1 MGEVGSSFSKCKALA
16 AETLLSYW
24 IVAFGS
30 ALVLAMSRLQFTILL
45 MGSCMGSC
53 ILVGLGLGLLKF
65 LLEVLVVLVH
75 MLDMLLVTI
84 VVFRRRASGM
94 TISRLLL
101 LLMEEVFRLRVS
113 FF

>member
-1 MGEVGSSFSKCKALA
+1 
-16 AETLLSYW
+16 
-24 IVAFGS
+24 
-30 ALVLAMSRLQFTILL
+30 
-45 MGSCMGSC
+45 MGSC

-65 LLEVLVVLVH
+65 LLEVLVVLVL
-75 MLDMLLVTI
+75 MLDMLLVTM